1 MGFSTELHIRERNL
15 KVLELDSQTDDKCE
29 PLAVSATKSI
39 NLKRVEARDRRL
51 AAIHEAGHHVIARH
65 RGMREVDSWIERAGE
80 PTRYETSW
88 VGHCRWRNPT
98 RGSRRSDTMI
108 GVAGMIAENLWKAR
122 NDLGLMDS
130 IYDLLDDPN
139 CMSESDWRNAGIDCD
154 TGWTKTQHRQIEA
167 VIDLL
172 SGPLRSEL
180 LRQAR
185 KLIIESRD
193 IYT

>member
-1 MGFSTELHIRERNL
+1 M
-15 KVLELDSQTDDKCE
+15 LELSKQE
-29 PLAVSATKSI
+29 ASLATKSI
-39 NLKRVEARDRRL
+39 NLKRIEARDRRL

-65 RGMREVDSWIERAGE
+65 RGMREVDSWIERVGD

-108 GVAGMIAENLWKAR
+108 GVAGMIAENLWKSR
-122 NDLGLMDS
+122 NDPGLMDS

-154 TGWTKTQHRQIEA
+154 NGWTKTTQHRQIEA
-167 VIDLL
+167 VIDLR
-172 SGPLRSEL
+172 SGPLWSEL
-180 LRQAR
+180 LRRAR

-193 IYT
+193 SYVLGS

>member
-1 MGFSTELHIRERNL
+1 M
-15 KVLELDSQTDDKCE
+15 LELDSQTDGE
-29 PLAVSATKSI
+29 YETLSATTTTSI
-39 NLKRVEARDRRL
+39 NLKRLEARDRRL